1 MRLLRVTIKKYKN
14 LEDFDC
20 VFPDSNI
27 SAFIGNNGSG
37 KSNLLEAITEAFSY
51 AKNRATDKAPW
62 IIPTPD
68 LYGCKIQYEYDHQV
82 YLLECDHSDVSISY
96 NEKKL
101 NKLGMETVLPETIML
116 YYAGETRRQSINAQ
130 RTYDESYARK
140 LKTTS
145 NDTFPGFK
153 YIDYY
158 SLQDLPLLLITA
170 YAYQGEYYNKL
181 LNLLNC
187 SAIQPRVSFL
197 LTNPT
202 RSRGSA
208 DTYWNARGFVKSFL
222 DECRKFVSSTAD
234 KEDHYLMMFDDMS
247 PISGLAS
254 NESELFAKLK
264 AIQNAGY
271 IQRVFLNLTHKNG
284 SEVYFDELSE
294 GEKQLSLLL
303 LLTSFTAQNNVLYLF
318 DEFDAYL
325 HLNWQ
330 RALSKLLYDTLV
342 NGHVILSTH
351 SPATISKIHSESVFR
366 MIDGKCFQST
376 SDTYNRS
383 LDEIMEEQMGVQMR
397 PQEYVELEKEFRNA
411 VIHSR
416 KDLALAKLE
425 QIREIIGE
433 DDPFFITARIVLERM
448 K

>member
-1 MRLLRVTIKKYKN
+1 MKLLRVTIKKYKN
-14 LEDFDC
+14 LENFDC

-51 AKNRATDKAPW
+51 AKNRTTDKAPW

-82 YLLECDHSDVSISY
+82 YLLECDQSDVSIS
-96 NEKKL
+96 NNGQKL
-101 NKLGMETVLPETIML
+101 NKHDMEAVLPETIML
-116 YYAGETRRQSINAQ
+116 YYAGETKRQSTKAKT
-130 RTYDESYARK
+130 TYDDAYTRK
-140 LKTTS
+140 LKATS

-153 YIDYY
+153 CLDYY

-170 YAYQGEYYNKL
+170 YAYQGTYYNKL

-187 SAIQPRVSFL
+187 SGIQPHVSFL
-197 LTNPT
+197 LWNPT
-202 RSRGSA
+202 RSKGSA

-222 DECRKFVSSTAD
+222 DGCRRFVSSTAD
-234 KEDHYLMMFDDMS
+234 QPDHYLMSFDDIG
-247 PISGLAS
+247 PIRTLAS

-271 IQRVFLNLTHKNG
+271 FQRILMSFTHKNG
-284 SEVYFDELSE
+284 AEIYFDDLSE

-303 LLTSFTAQNNVLYLF
+303 LLTSFTASNNVLYLF

-330 RALSKLLYDTLV
+330 RALAKLLNEVDI
-342 NGHVILSTH
+342 NGHFIFSTH
-351 SPATISKIHSESVFR
+351 SPATVSGMQRKNVFI
-366 MIDGKCFQST
+366 MTDGKVGPAPSE
-376 SDTYNRS
+376 TYNRS
-383 LDEIMEEQMGVQMR
+383 LDEIMEEHMLVSMR
-397 PQEYVELEKEFRNA
+397 PTEYVELEQEFRNA
-411 VIHSR
+411 VVQGR
-416 KDLALAKLE
+416 KDLAEEALIK
-425 QIREIIGE
+425 IREIVGE
-433 DDPFFITARIVLERM
+433 KDPFFITARIVLNRM
-448 K
+448 E

>member
-1 MRLLRVTIKKYKN
+1 MRLLRVIIKKYKN

-51 AKNRATDKAPW
+51 AKNRTTDKTPW

-68 LYGCKIQYEYDHQV
+68 LYGCKIQYEYDRQV
-82 YLLECDHSDVSISY
+82 YLLECDQSEVSISY
-96 NEKKL
+96 NGKKL
-101 NKLGMETVLPETIML
+101 NKLGMKAVLPETIML
-116 YYAGETRRQSINAQ
+116 YYAGETRRQSIKAQ
-130 RTYDESYARK
+130 RTFDNAYVRK
-140 LKTTS
+140 LKATS

-153 YIDYY
+153 YLDYY

-170 YAYQGEYYNKL
+170 YAYQEEYYNKL

-187 SAIQPRVSFL
+187 SEIQPHASFL
-197 LTNPT
+197 LSNPT
-202 RSRGSA
+202 RSKGSA

-222 DECRKFVSSTAD
+222 DGCRRFVSSTAD
-234 KEDHYLMMFDDMS
+234 QPDHYIMSFDDIS
-247 PISGLAS
+247 PIKALAA

-271 IQRVFLNLTHKNG
+271 LQRVLMSFSHNNDADV
-284 SEVYFDELSE
+284 SFDELSE

-303 LLTSFTAQNNVLYLF
+303 LLTSFTAKNNVLYLF

-330 RALSKLLYDTLV
+330 RALSKLIDDTHV
-342 NGHVILSTH
+342 NGHVLLTTH
-351 SPATISKIHSESVFR
+351 SPATISKIHSENVFK
-366 MIDGKCFQST
+366 MIDGKCYQSA

-383 LDEIMEEQMGVQMR
+383 LDEIMEEQMQVSMR
-397 PQEYVELEKEFRNA
+397 PQEFVDLEEEFRNA
-411 VIHSR
+411 VIHNR
-416 KDLALAKLE
+416 KDIALAKLE

-433 DDPFFITARIVLERM
+433 DDPFFITARIVMERM

>member
-20 VFPDSNI
+20 FFPDSNI

-62 IIPTPD
+62 IIPTPE
-68 LYGCKIQYEYDHQV
+68 LYGCKIIYEYDHQV
-82 YLLECDHSDVSISY
+82 YLLECDQSDVSISY
-96 NEKKL
+96 NGKKL
-101 NKLGMETVLPETIML
+101 TKLGMEAVLPETIML
-116 YYAGETRRQSINAQ
+116 YYAGETKRQSIKAQ
-130 RTYDESYARK
+130 RTYDESYTRK
-140 LKTTS
+140 LKATS

-222 DECRKFVSSTAD
+222 DECRKFVTSTAD
-234 KEDHYLMMFDDMS
+234 KDNHYLMMFDDIS
-247 PISGLAS
+247 PISKLAS
-254 NESELFAKLK
+254 DESELFAKLK

-271 IQRVFLNLTHKNG
+271 LQRVLLSFTNKNG
-284 SEVYFDELSE
+284 SEFYFDELSE

-330 RALSKLLYDTLV
+330 RAFAKLLNEV
-342 NGHVILSTH
+342 EINGHVILSTH
-351 SPATISKIHSESVFR
+351 SPATVSGMQRKNVFIMTNGNVGPAPSE
-366 MIDGKCFQST
+366 
-376 SDTYNRS
+376 TYNRS
-383 LDEIMEEQMGVQMR
+383 LDEIMEEHMLVSMR
-397 PQEYVELEKEFRNA
+397 PKEYIDLEQEFRNA
-411 VIHSR
+411 VIHGR
-416 KDLALAKLE
+416 KDLAEEALVK
-425 QIREIIGE
+425 IREIVGE
-433 DDPFFITARIVLERM
+433 NDPFFITARIVLNRM
-448 K
+448 E